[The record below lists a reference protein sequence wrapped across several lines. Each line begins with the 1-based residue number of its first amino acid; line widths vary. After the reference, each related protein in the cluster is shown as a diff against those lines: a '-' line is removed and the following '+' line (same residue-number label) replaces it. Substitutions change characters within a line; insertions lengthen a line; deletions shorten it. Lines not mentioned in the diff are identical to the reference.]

1 MTEITGF
8 RCVDNAEE
16 DVPCDAF
23 GNYVAYDCPKCGS
36 PLLAIL
42 LDKQRGSNAKYP
54 TECRCGL
61 LTWIT
66 VDSTINK
73 VLRLNFWNQYI
84 TGRLM

>member
-8 RCVDNAEE
+8 RCVNDAEE

-23 GNYVAYDCPKCGS
+23 GNFVAYTCPKCGS

-42 LDKQRGSNAKYP
+42 LNGQRGSTAEYP

-61 LTWIT
+61 ITWIT
-66 VDSTINK
+66 VDSMLNE
-73 VLRLNFWNQYI
+73 VLRLNFLDQYI
-84 TGRLM
+84 TGRFM